1 MILTTDQIEPQRR
14 WNITQALRDE
24 VIERLMEIVRGA
36 SQVHAIRAAK
46 VLLEMDEQN
55 ITAERM
61 HEEFREQCLTI
72 LRQREAS

>member
-1 MILTTDQIEPQRR
+1 MIAKPEIEPQR

-24 VIERLMEIVRGA
+24 VIERLMQIVRGA
-36 SQVHAIRAAK
+36 NQAQAIRAAK
-46 VLLEMDEQN
+46 VLLEMDGQN

-61 HEEFREQCLTI
+61 HQEVREQCLTI

>member
-1 MILTTDQIEPQRR
+1 MIATTDQIEPQR
-14 WNITQALRDE
+14 WAITQALRDE

-61 HEEFREQCLTI
+61 HQEFREQCLTI